1 MVRLRHPKSGD
12 SEGYETLLTPSADK
26 QTCNHERECSNHHP
40 PAEVNGVENGLEI
53 TGRAHCLRTRTRTHS
68 PTHPHPHPHPHTPHT
83 HTRYIYIYIHIY
95 ITFTPFSL
103 EMSRNIKS
111 KTKHLK
117 FSYISLFTNM
127 T

>member
-1 MVRLRHPKSGD
+1 MVRLRHPQSGD

-83 HTRYIYIYIHIY
+83 HTRYIYIYTYIHNFYAFFFGNVKKYKIGNE
-95 ITFTPFSL
+95 TFK
-103 EMSRNIKS
+103 I
-111 KTKHLK
+111 
-117 FSYISLFTNM
+117 
-127 T
+127 